1 MEYSYQLTPQE
12 LLFLAKKL
20 NKKSVFGIP
29 AGSETQEQSSGVDS
43 LLKKGYLELDFS
55 GEMELRPGLET
66 LVDACASC
74 SRYLTLSGRSGH
86 GAQSK
91 TIWKNGTEYWGA
103 DRDQQTL
110 LFREVKPEE
119 LYDQI
124 LTDAIQIPEMAGEA
138 QAVVPQMLLIKAKRF
153 QAKADAEGA
162 AQLLV
167 KNNVPD
173 ELAHTIACGL
183 MEQGQFYSAVLAD
196 QAGNTRSLCVIMP
209 ENIALSYEP
218 AVVDF
223 QTCVRFAQIGQS
235 TFGTQLRSI
244 LDAFTAEGE
253 QL

>member
-12 LLFLAKKL
+12 ILFLAKKL

-29 AGSETQEQSSGVDS
+29 ADSETQEQSSGVDN

-55 GEMELRPGLET
+55 GEMELRPGLEA
-66 LVDACASC
+66 LIDACASC
-74 SRYLTLSGRSGH
+74 SRYLTLSSRSGR

-91 TIWKNGTEYWGA
+91 MIWKNGTQYWCA
-103 DRDQQTL
+103 DRSQQML
-110 LFREVKPEE
+110 FFREVKLEE
-119 LYDQI
+119 LHDRL

-138 QAVVPQMLLIKAKRF
+138 QTVVPQMLLIKAKRF
-153 QAKADAEGA
+153 QEKADAEGA

-167 KNNVPD
+167 KNHVPN

-196 QAGNTRSLCVIMP
+196 RAGNTRSLCVIVP
-209 ENIALSYEP
+209 ENIALVYEP
-218 AVVDF
+218 TVVDF
-223 QTCVRFAQIGQS
+223 QTCVRFTQIDRN
-235 TFGTQLRSI
+235 TFETQLQAI
-244 LDAFTAEGE
+244 WDAFTAEGE

>member
-55 GEMELRPGLET
+55 GEMELCPGLEA

-74 SRYLTLSGRSGH
+74 SRYLTLSSRSGH
-86 GAQSK
+86 GTQNK
-91 TIWKNGTEYWGA
+91 TIWKNDTEYWCA

-110 LFREVKPEE
+110 FFREVKPEE
-119 LYDQI
+119 LHDQLLI
-124 LTDAIQIPEMAGEA
+124 DAIQLPETAGEA
-138 QAVVPQMLLIKAKRF
+138 QVAVPQMLLFKAKRF
-153 QAKADAEGA
+153 QAKADAAGA

-196 QAGNTRSLCVIMP
+196 RAGNTCSICVIAP
-209 ENIALSYEP
+209 ENIALAYELT
-218 AVVDF
+218 VVDF
-223 QTCVRFAQIGQS
+223 QTCVRFTQIDRN
-235 TFGTQLRSI
+235 TFETHLRTI
-244 LDAFTAEGE
+244 WDAFTAEGE
-253 QL
+253 RL

>member
-1 MEYSYQLTPQE
+1 MEHSYQLTPQE
-12 LLFLAKKL
+12 ILFLAKKL

-29 AGSETQEQSSGVDS
+29 AGAEAQEQSSSVDS

-55 GEMELRPGLET
+55 GEMELRPGLEA
-66 LVDACASC
+66 LIDACASC
-74 SRYLTLSGRSGH
+74 SRYLTLSSRSGH
-86 GAQSK
+86 GTQNK
-91 TIWKNGTEYWGA
+91 TIWKNGTEYWCA

-119 LYDQI
+119 LHDQLLI
-124 LTDAIQIPEMAGEA
+124 DAIQLPETAGEA
-138 QAVVPQMLLIKAKRF
+138 QVAVPQMLLIKAKRF

-183 MEQGQFYSAVLAD
+183 MEQGQFYSAILAD
-196 QAGNTRSLCVIMP
+196 RAGNTRSLCVIMP